1 MKTSSLHSTTAV
13 YLEGFV
19 IRIFFNLEEA
29 YWENFLLFA
38 IILCILHIVCLSRFF
53 FSSLFIRF
61 AVFDIWKLIQLYA
74 AVYQVCMQA
83 LSILLWSSSTWPFF
97 IILLLIQCTDSYQ
110 KCIHRQYVF
119 PFFFLSFSFFI
130 FYFLFFCLPNLEDCE
145 PAVWRH
151 LISCVCLLLCG
162 ATKDCIHYKLF
173 IVLKRCVIELPCMLD
188 MYGFSFC
195 AWRCPFLSDDSSMAL
210 ILHLGLLTFL
220 GQRQKSDRTSHPL

>member
-1 MKTSSLHSTTAV
+1 MNNSPRVKSFHSETFFYYLLGANPTICLDQELIYQLFDFFITFIFLKTSSLHSTTAV
-13 YLEGFV
+13 DLEGFV

-38 IILCILHIVCLSRFF
+38 IIFSILHIVCLSRF

-97 IILLLIQCTDSYQ
+97 IILVLIQCTDSYQ

-119 PFFFLSFSFFI
+119 PFFLSFSFFY
-130 FYFLFFCLPNLEDCE
+130 FYFLFFVCQTWRIASLPFDATSSHAFACY
-145 PAVWRH
+145 
-151 LISCVCLLLCG
+151 CVEQQK
-162 ATKDCIHYKLF
+162 TVSITNSSLF
-173 IVLKRCVIELPCMLD
+173 
-188 MYGFSFC
+188 
-195 AWRCPFLSDDSSMAL
+195 
-210 ILHLGLLTFL
+210 
-220 GQRQKSDRTSHPL
+220 

>member
-1 MKTSSLHSTTAV
+1 MRKLSTFCYHTLYITHSLSV
-13 YLEGFV
+13 K
-19 IRIFFNLEEA
+19 I
-29 YWENFLLFA
+29 
-38 IILCILHIVCLSRFF
+38 F

-119 PFFFLSFSFFI
+119 PFFSFFLL
-130 FYFLFFCLPNLEDCE
+130 FLFFNFYFFVCQTWRIASLPFDATSSHAFACY
-145 PAVWRH
+145 
-151 LISCVCLLLCG
+151 CVEQQK
-162 ATKDCIHYKLF
+162 TIHYKLF

>member
-1 MKTSSLHSTTAV
+1 M
-13 YLEGFV
+13 
-19 IRIFFNLEEA
+19 
-29 YWENFLLFA
+29 
-38 IILCILHIVCLSRFF
+38 
-53 FSSLFIRF
+53 
-61 AVFDIWKLIQLYA
+61 FDIWKLIQLYA

-97 IILLLIQCTDSYQ
+97 IILVLIQCTDSYQ

-119 PFFFLSFSFFI
+119 SFFFFLSPFFL
-130 FYFLFFCLPNLEDCE
+130 FYFFCLPNLEDCK

-188 MYGFSFC
+188 MYGFSFY
-195 AWRCPFLSDDSSMAL
+195 AWRCPILSDDSSMAL